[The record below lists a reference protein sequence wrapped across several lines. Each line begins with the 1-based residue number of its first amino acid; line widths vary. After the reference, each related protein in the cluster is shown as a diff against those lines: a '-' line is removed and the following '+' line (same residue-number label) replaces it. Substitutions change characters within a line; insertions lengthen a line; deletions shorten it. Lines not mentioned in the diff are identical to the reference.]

1 MTAFTEAERVQIR
14 RYAGYEA
21 YGPGAS
27 GFQGWR
33 FFQAYGKLEY
43 RLTNITDEEQTQVR
57 SFLTTL
63 AQLEAAIPATGDNL
77 DTDVAAV
84 WTHNKNELR
93 DRMRLYNTWRGELC
107 SFLGMPPGQGITSE
121 GASGIRLVV

>member
-1 MTAFTEAERVQIR
+1 MTAFTDAERVQIR
-14 RYAGYEA
+14 RYCGYPA

-33 FFQAYGKLEY
+33 FFQSYGLLEY
-43 RLTNITDEEQTQVR
+43 RLTNITDEESAQVR
-57 SFLTTL
+57 AYLTTL
-63 AQLEAAIPATGDNL
+63 AQLEAAVPATGDNL

-93 DRMRLYNTWRGELC
+93 DRMQLYNTWRGELC
-107 SFLGMPPGQGITSE
+107 SFLGIPPGQGIKSD
-121 GASGIRLVV
+121 GSSGLRLVV